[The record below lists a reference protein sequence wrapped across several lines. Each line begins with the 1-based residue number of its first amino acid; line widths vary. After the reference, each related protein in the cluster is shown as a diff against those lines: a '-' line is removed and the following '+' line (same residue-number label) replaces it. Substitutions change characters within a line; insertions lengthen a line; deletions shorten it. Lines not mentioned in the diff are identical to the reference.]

1 MLCEMWWKMSWI
13 SGEIIRFDVCR
24 LDRLQCLRAHIHFK
38 SSQFNVNYIVCL
50 CHICFRLQCSTLFRT
65 RAREMCTIQLLTPN
79 VFDWY
84 NSFWFDHWT
93 SRSTVRSITSKLPK
107 FVSAGENERTENYEF
122 ERKWLLIR
130 SFVHICIADI
140 TTQKWWKTLA
150 DGNNNNLKKKKKKKK
165 HHISLSLEWYLILA
179 SSLASTTIV

>member
-1 MLCEMWWKMSWI
+1 MLCELWGKMSWI
-13 SGEIIRFDVCR
+13 SGEIIRFDFCR
-24 LDRLQCLRAHIHFK
+24 LDRLQCWVLTRTSTSNPPNSMWIISFAFAIFV
-38 SSQFNVNYIVCL
+38 SVFNVP
-50 CHICFRLQCSTLFRT
+50 RRST
-65 RAREMCTIQLLTPN
+65 RATIKLLTPN

-93 SRSTVRSITSKLPK
+93 SRSTVRSITRKLPK

-122 ERKWLLIR
+122 ERKCLLIR

-140 TTQKWWKTLA
+140 TTQKWWKTLV
-150 DGNNNNLKKKKKKKK
+150 DGNNNNLKKRKKKK

-179 SSLASTTIV
+179 SSLASATIV